1 MERRLFKTIFY
12 LLLLLSNPA
21 LSQEGK
27 YIIGKLLDAKTQE
40 PIVFAS
46 IQIKARAI
54 GIISNVDGSFK
65 IPLKYREYGDV
76 LEISSMG
83 YQVLEIEL
91 SSLNLFQLNVL
102 KLEPNI
108 ELLDEVVLVSK
119 KKKALKAKDIVFRA
133 IQSIP
138 KNYPVTPFSY
148 LGYYRDFQVK
158 NENRFNFNEAIIEV
172 FDNGFTTKDYERT
185 NYKLYHYSIN
195 NIFPRDTT
203 GEKPYDNENKFI
215 PGAEIQSRK
224 GNELMILRNMDAIR
238 NYQVDTYSYVYQF
251 EKDFLKNHW
260 FRKNQDVSLGN
271 VSLYSLEFSKRTDKY
286 LVFGEIL
293 ISKTSFAIYKF
304 DYEVYARGVGIGT
317 NSTYEKLNREATPLF
332 TARVGYNEF
341 NGLMYPS
348 YISFDN
354 QFTAYGDPKFRAE
367 KVSLDVPEKCVVV
380 NFNRTPNQKEGLKA
394 SRYNLKYRNQ
404 PLKIK
409 YIVLDGS
416 SARLYLST
424 QKWQKLEIMVI
435 ADRANEEYKTS
446 NLNLVVTNMKDL
458 DGNIINEPTE
468 IRFNQFRELF
478 VQRINPV
485 SRLDHDARYMRK
497 DRPIFEN
504 QVFDRPDDFSD
515 YWMNAPFKKVNEN
528 NQQ

>member
-1 MERRLFKTIFY
+1 MERRLYKTFFY
-12 LLLLLSNPA
+12 LLLFLSIPA
-21 LSQEGK
+21 FSQEDE
-27 YIIGKLLDAKTQE
+27 YIIGKLLDAKTEE
-40 PIVFAS
+40 PIAFAS
-46 IQIKARAI
+46 IRIKAKAL

-65 IPLKYREYGDV
+65 IPLKFKEYGDV

-83 YQVLEIEL
+83 YKVLEIEL
-91 SSLNLFQLNVL
+91 ISLNLSQLNIL

-108 ELLDEVVLVSK
+108 ELLDEVVLISK
-119 KKKALKAKDIVFRA
+119 KKKALKAEDIVFRA
-133 IQSIP
+133 IQNIP
-138 KNYPVTPFSY
+138 QNYPVIPFSY
-148 LGYYRDFQVK
+148 IGYYRDFQVK
-158 NENRFNFNEAIIEV
+158 NEKRFNFNEAIIEV
-172 FDNGFTTKDYERT
+172 FDNGFATNDYERT

-195 NIFPRDTT
+195 NIFPRDPA
-203 GEKPYDNENKFI
+203 GEKPYDNKNKFI
-215 PGAEIQSRK
+215 PGAVVQSRK

-260 FRKNQDVSLGN
+260 FRKNQDISLGD
-271 VSLYSLEFSKRTDKY
+271 VRLYSIRFSKRTDKY

-304 DYEVYARGVGIGT
+304 DYEVYARGDGIST
-317 NSTYEKLNREATPLF
+317 NSTYVKLKRETTPLF
-332 TARVGYNEF
+332 TTRVGYNEF
-341 NGLMYPS
+341 NGMMYPS

-354 QFTAYGDPKFRAE
+354 QFTAYGEPKFRAE

-404 PLKIK
+404 TLKIK

-416 SARLYLST
+416 SARIYLSK
-424 QKWQKLEIMVI
+424 QNWQKLEIMVI

-446 NLNLVVTNMKDL
+446 NLNLVVTRMKDL

-478 VQRINPV
+478 IQRINPV
-485 SRLDHDARYMRK
+485 SRLGHDARYMRK

-504 QVFDRPDDFSD
+504 QIFDIPDDFSD
-515 YWMNAPFKKVNEN
+515 YWMNTPFKKVNEK